1 MSVPDGWQHFREQA
15 YTRSKIEQRPG
26 SLMQS
31 TNLILTGL
39 TEETSEVLY
48 VAATY
53 QTHEDAKVKLTL
65 ELGDA
70 IWHVALL
77 EKLGDVYIDWSRYG
91 RGDALSCLA
100 ALGEMSGAVK
110 RALWG
115 MDFPRERFISG
126 MEHYVGNW
134 LKICERYKIAPTT
147 AMSENI
153 AKNHRRFGADG
164 FDPKAAM
171 AKADEA

>member
-1 MSVPDGWQHFREQA
+1 MTVPDGWQHFREQA
-15 YTRSKIEQRPG
+15 YTRSKIELRPG

-39 TEETSEVLY
+39 TEETAEVMYLT
-48 VAATY
+48 ATFNTPGS
-53 QTHEDAKVKLTL
+53 THEKLVL

-77 EKLGDVYIDWSRYG
+77 EKLGDVYLDWSRYG

-115 MDFPRERFISG
+115 MEFPRERFISG

-134 LKICERYKIAPTT
+134 LKICARYDIAPFT

-153 AKNHRRFGADG
+153 AKNHRRFGPDG
-164 FDPKAAM
+164 FNPAAAE